1 MILSDLSYRDMRKA
15 LIIIIAAALCSFVV
29 LKSYRYL
36 RDNKMSNYTSSY
48 ELYVYPDMTVDE
60 VLDQICD
67 GAGVKSRS
75 SLERAFRDKQVSKY
89 LSVGHYKVE
98 PEHSSVYTA
107 RMLNNAWQTPVRVTL
122 SGNLRLKNVIASKIA
137 SQLLLDSASVHKAL
151 CNDELLSQW
160 GFSSKD
166 VFSMMSHA
174 TYDMYWTSSIE
185 DFFSKMKRE
194 YDAYWTEERVQKA
207 KKLGLDIKQAS
218 ILASIVQ
225 AESNN
230 VPEMPKIAGVYLN
243 RLKIGML
250 LQADPTVA
258 YCFDYTLNRVLRVH
272 LNVDSPYNTYKHA
285 GLPPGPICVP
295 SRDAIEAVLDPDFGG
310 AWGKGNLYFCANP
323 DFSGTHIFART
334 LSEHN
339 RNARAF
345 QQELNRRRIM
355 K

>member
-1 MILSDLSYRDMRKA
+1 MKK
-15 LIIIIAAALCSFVV
+15 IIIFILVAALGLFAT
-29 LKSYRYL
+29 LKVYRYL
-36 RDNKMSNYTSSY
+36 RDNKMPNFTRSC
-48 ELYVYPDMTVDE
+48 ELYVYPEMTSEE
-60 VLDQICD
+60 VYDLICNE
-67 GAGVKSRS
+67 AGVKNKA
-75 SLERAFRDKQVSKY
+75 SLERAFKDKQVQTY
-89 LSVGHYKVE
+89 LSAGHYTIE
-98 PEHSSVYTA
+98 QEHSSVYVA
-107 RMLNNAWQTPVRVTL
+107 RMLNNAWQTPIRVTL
-122 SGNLRLKNVIASKIA
+122 SGSLRLKNVIASKIS

-151 CNDELLSQW
+151 CDDELLSQW
-160 GFSSKD
+160 GFSSRD

-174 TYDMYWTSSIE
+174 TYEMYWTASID
-185 DFFSKMKRE
+185 DFFSKLKRE
-194 YDAYWTEERVQKA
+194 YDAFWTPERQNKA
-207 KKLGLDIKQAS
+207 KALGLDKKQAS

-225 AESNN
+225 AESNH

-272 LNVDSPYNTYKHA
+272 LNVNSPYNTYKHA

-295 SRDAIEAVLDPDFGG
+295 SREAIDAVLNPDFGG
-310 AWGKGNLYFCANP
+310 SWGRGNLYFCANP
-323 DFSGTHIFART
+323 DFSGTHVFART

>member
-1 MILSDLSYRDMRKA
+1 MKKS
-15 LIIIIAAALCSFVV
+15 IIVIIVAALSLFVA
-29 LKSYRYL
+29 LKAYLYL
-36 RDNKMSNYTSSY
+36 RDNKMPNFSSGY
-48 ELYVYPDMTVDE
+48 ELYVYPDMTAED
-60 VLDQICD
+60 VLGLICE
-67 GAGVKSRS
+67 GASVKSKA
-75 SLERAFRDKQVSKY
+75 SLERAFKDKQVGTY
-89 LSVGHYKVE
+89 LSVGHYEIE
-98 PEHSSVYTA
+98 PQHSSVYVA
-107 RMLNNAWQTPVRVTL
+107 RMLNNAWQSPVRVTL
-122 SGNLRLKNVIASKIA
+122 SGNLRLKNQIAAKIS
-137 SQLLLDSASVHKAL
+137 SQLLLDSASVHAAM
-151 CNDELLSQW
+151 CDDELLSKW
-160 GFSSKD
+160 GFSSRD

-174 TYDMYWTSSIE
+174 TYEMYWTASIE

-194 YDAYWTEERVQKA
+194 YDVFWTEERREKA
-207 KKLGLDIKQAS
+207 RDLGLSQKQVS

-225 AESNN
+225 AESNHI
-230 VPEMPKIAGVYLN
+230 PEMPKIAGVYLN

-272 LNVDSPYNTYKHA
+272 LNVDSPYNTYKHS

-295 SRDAIEAVLDPDFGG
+295 SKEAIEAVLNPDFGG
-310 AWGKGNLYFCANP
+310 TWGNGNLYFCANP
-323 DFSGTHIFART
+323 DFSGTHAFART